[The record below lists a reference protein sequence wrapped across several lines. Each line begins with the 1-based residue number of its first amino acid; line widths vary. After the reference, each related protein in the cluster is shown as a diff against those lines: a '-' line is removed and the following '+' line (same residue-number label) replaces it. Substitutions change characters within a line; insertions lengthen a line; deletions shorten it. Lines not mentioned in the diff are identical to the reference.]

1 MRSKVID
8 QFKYIGGADTA
19 FDRTGFDTGIFI
31 AIGGTASTAIK
42 VQTCSTSTGSFTDYA
57 TLVAGADADTD
68 TDVGIAVDLSGA
80 EKYVK
85 VTGATTASCVLG
97 DASKDPTPA
106 S

>member
-8 QFKYIGGADTA
+8 QFKYVGGAGSA

-42 VQTCSTSTGSFTDYA
+42 VVTCDTSTGVFTDYV
-57 TLVAGADADTD
+57 TLVAGADAGDD

>member
-1 MRSKVID
+1 MRSKIID
-8 QFKYIGGADTA
+8 QFKYVGGAGSA

-31 AIGGTASTAIK
+31 AIGGTSSTAIK
-42 VQTCSTSTGSFTDYA
+42 VVTSATSDGVFTDVA
-57 TLVAGADADTD
+57 TIVAGADAGADTN
-68 TDVGIAVDLSGA
+68 VGVAVDLSGA
-80 EKYVK
+80 KKYVK